1 MSGTS
6 LLDDRG
12 TSERLAGSTFRR
24 FFRRFFCRFFRTTS
38 GSLARGLAPAIAFS
52 AASLALTG
60 PALAAPIPVTSC
72 GQSLASDGV
81 LTGNL
86 DCTGLS
92 EPGVHL
98 QRGTRLDLNGFTL
111 SGGDGDGVVCDDSCR
126 VRSEVPGG
134 TIADFAGHGV
144 VARAVIDD
152 KAAVAVSRV
161 TVRDNGGHGV
171 FADGAGGRTGA
182 NRSIISGNGGAG
194 LYSPDKARVVASTV
208 SGNAAQGLR
217 AANVNLSGSEFS
229 GNDVGVE
236 SLVIARI
243 YACQFTDN
251 IGDGV
256 RATNAIKAKELES
269 LRNGGSGLVLDTID
283 RLAKIVYSE
292 ISDNGLDGVTAIGE
306 HGNLS
311 RFKFVFIRRNGRNGI
326 TSDNFRV
333 VVSRVDDNAFHGVYA
348 APGGRCAVRVDRF
361 SIIGNGTDPSCGVS
375 TPCADIAS
383 CAELV
388 RFGAETKCNTSY
400 DTASGFPGTSWG
412 VCSAD

>member
-1 MSGTS
+1 MSGIF
-6 LLDDRG
+6 LLSAPRPL
-12 TSERLAGSTFRR
+12 RNLV
-24 FFRRFFCRFFRTTS
+24 
-38 GSLARGLAPAIAFS
+38 PAIALS
-52 AASLALTG
+52 VAGWTLAA
-60 PALAAPIPVTSC
+60 PAAAAPIPVTAC
-72 GQSLASDGV
+72 GQSLASDGI

-86 DCTGLS
+86 DCSGLS
-92 EPGVHL
+92 GPGVHL

-126 VRSEVPGG
+126 VRSQVMGG
-134 TIADFAGHGV
+134 TIADFTGHGV

-152 KAAVAVSRV
+152 KATVAVSRV

-182 NRSIISGNGGAG
+182 NRSTISGNGGAG
-194 LYSPDKARVVASTV
+194 LYSPDKARVIASTI
-208 SGNAAQGLR
+208 SGNQAQGLR
-217 AANVNLSGSEFS
+217 AANTKLSGSEFS
-229 GNDVGVE
+229 GNNVGVE
-236 SLVIARI
+236 SLVVARI
-243 YACQFTDN
+243 DACQVIDN
-251 IGDGV
+251 IADGV

-348 APGGRCAVRVDRF
+348 EAGGRCAVRVDRF

-375 TPCADIAS
+375 TTCADIAS